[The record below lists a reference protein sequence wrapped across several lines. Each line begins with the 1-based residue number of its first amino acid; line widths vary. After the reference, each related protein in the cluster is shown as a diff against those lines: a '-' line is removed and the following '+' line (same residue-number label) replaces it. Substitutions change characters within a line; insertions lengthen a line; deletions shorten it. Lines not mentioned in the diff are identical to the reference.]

1 MADIK
6 YVVVLMLENCS
17 FDFLLGFLK
26 PAYQGQAFEGLT
38 GAETVPLDPLTG
50 VMDPVPVAK
59 ASTPDFY
66 VTPVDPAHELP
77 DTTLQLYGQTTAP
90 PGGQPLN
97 NGFVASYSRQK
108 DANGN
113 LLGPTG
119 GRRIMSCLDPT
130 LLPVHTALARNF
142 LVCDHWFSSV
152 PGPTWPNRFFVHAAT
167 AAGHDE
173 SPTTLQIIGAN
184 LGLRRYA
191 MRTIYE
197 NLMDQGKT
205 WKIYLHDVAQAFALN
220 NLHSYMDRFQLF
232 EPNPFRETSFLQ
244 DVAAGTLPS
253 YSFIEPRYFGLPGL
267 PANDQH
273 PPHDLRQGEKLIAT
287 VYDAL
292 RSNPAVWRQCLFVLL
307 YDEHGGYY
315 DHVPPPTAVS
325 PDGIPSPTSGFDFT
339 RSGIRVPV
347 ILVSPWLPKGQVD
360 QRVYD
365 HTSLLATVKE
375 LFGLPNFLT
384 RRDAAANRFTDRFL
398 PQARPL
404 RDAPRNLSRLL
415 RVPSARAAVVPN
427 VQLSTY
433 QQSLEALAAALD
445 APSREHEAARQ
456 IESRMPRILQVPGIP
471 AQRPKPAKPSVSGKR
486 KQTGTGRTK
495 AKRRVAGKPRGKGKR
510 RAK

>member
-1 MADIK
+1 M
-6 YVVVLMLENCS
+6 
-17 FDFLLGFLK
+17 
-26 PAYQGQAFEGLT
+26 
-38 GAETVPLDPLTG
+38 
-50 VMDPVPVAK
+50 
-59 ASTPDFY
+59 
-66 VTPVDPAHELP
+66 
-77 DTTLQLYGQTTAP
+77 LQLYGQTTVPAS
-90 PGGQPLN
+90 GQPLN

-108 DANGN
+108 DEDGN

-119 GRRIMSCLDPT
+119 GRRIMCCLDPK
-130 LLPVHTALARNF
+130 LLPVHSALARNF

-152 PGPTWPNRFFVHAAT
+152 PGPTWPNRFFVHTAT

-205 WKIYLHDVAQAFALN
+205 WKIYLHDVAQSFALT
-220 NLHSYMDRFQLF
+220 NLHPFMDRFQPV
-232 EPNPFRETSFLQ
+232 EPQPTKATSFLQ
-244 DVAAGTLPS
+244 DVAAGTLPN

-292 RSNPAVWRQCLFVLL
+292 RGNPAVWRQCLFVLL

-315 DHVPPPTAVS
+315 DHVPPPTTVS
-325 PDGIPSPTSGFDFT
+325 PDGIPSPTTGFDFT
-339 RSGIRVPV
+339 RLGVRVPA

-375 LFGLPNFLT
+375 LFGLPGFLT
-384 RRDAAANRFTDRFL
+384 RRDAAANRLTDRFL
-398 PQARPL
+398 PQDRPL
-404 RDAPRNLSRLL
+404 ADTPTNLTGLL
-415 RVPSARAAVVPN
+415 RMPSARAAVVPN
-427 VQLSTY
+427 VRLSTY

-445 APSREHEAARQ
+445 APTREQEAAQRIAARVQ
-456 IESRMPRILQVPGIP
+456 RILKEPAGPG
-471 AQRPKPAKPSVSGKR
+471 RPKRPAKPAARGKR
-486 KQTGTGRTK
+486 KGSEKGRAG
-495 AKRRVAGKPRGKGKR
+495 AKRPVSGTSRTKGKR

>member
-17 FDFLLGFLK
+17 FDFVLGFLK

-38 GAETVPLDPLTG
+38 GAETVPQDPLTG
-50 VMDPVPVAK
+50 VMDPVPVTR
-59 ASTPDFY
+59 ASTPDIY

-77 DTTLQLYGQTTAP
+77 DTTLQLYGQMAVP
-90 PGGQPLN
+90 AGGQPLN

-108 DANGN
+108 GEDGN
-113 LLGPTG
+113 PLGPAG
-119 GRRIMSCLDPT
+119 GRRIMGCVDPK
-130 LLPVHTALARNF
+130 LLPVQAALARNF

-173 SPTTLQIIGAN
+173 SPTTVQIIGAN

-205 WKIYLHDVAQAFALN
+205 WKIYLHDVAQSFALT
-220 NLHSYMDRFQLF
+220 NLHPFMDRFQCF
-232 EPNPFRETSFLQ
+232 EPQPLKPTSFLQ
-244 DVAAGTLPS
+244 DVAAGTLPN
-253 YSFIEPRYFGLPGL
+253 YSFIEPRYFALPGL

-292 RSNPAVWRQCLFVLL
+292 RGNPAVWRQCLFVLL

-315 DHVPPPTAVS
+315 DHVPPPATVS
-325 PDGIPSPTSGFDFT
+325 PDGIPSPVTGFDFT
-339 RSGIRVPV
+339 RLGIRVPT
-347 ILVSPWLPKGQVD
+347 ILVSPWVPKGQVD

-384 RRDAAANRFTDRFL
+384 RRDAAANRFTDRLL

-404 RDAPRNLSRLL
+404 ADTPASLTGLLSM
-415 RVPSARAAVVPN
+415 PSARAMVSRN
-427 VQLSTY
+427 VRLSTF
-433 QQSLEALAAALD
+433 QQSLEALAAAMD
-445 APSREHEAARQ
+445 APTHEHEAAQ
-456 IESRMPRILQVPGIP
+456 HIAARMERILKAPGS
-471 AQRPKPAKPSVSGKR
+471 PAKPPRRAKPPASEKRKVSEKRGASGKAR
-486 KQTGTGRTK
+486 
-495 AKRRVAGKPRGKGKR
+495 AKGKR

>member
-26 PAYQGQAFEGLT
+26 PAYQGQSFEGLT
-38 GAETVPLDPLTG
+38 GAETVPQDPLTG

-59 ASTPDFY
+59 VSTPDIY

-77 DTTLQLYGQTTAP
+77 DTTLQLYGQTTVP
-90 PGGQPLN
+90 PSGQPVN

-108 DANGN
+108 DDDGN
-113 LLGPTG
+113 AQGPTA
-119 GRRIMSCLDPT
+119 GRRIMCCVDPK
-130 LLPVHTALARNF
+130 LLPVQATLAKNF

-205 WKIYLHDVAQAFALN
+205 WKIYLHDVAQAFALT
-220 NLHSYMDRFQLF
+220 NLHPFMDRFQVF
-232 EPNPFRETSFLQ
+232 EPQPTKETSFLQ
-244 DVAAGTLPS
+244 DVAAGTLPN

-273 PPHDLRQGEKLIAT
+273 PPHDLRQGEKLVAT
-287 VYDAL
+287 IYDAL
-292 RSNPAVWRQCLFVLL
+292 RGNPKVWASCLFVLL

-315 DHVPPPTAVS
+315 DHVPPPTTVS
-325 PDGIPSPTSGFDFT
+325 PDGIVSPMSGFDFT
-339 RSGIRVPV
+339 RSGIRVPA

-375 LFGLPNFLT
+375 LFGLPSFLT
-384 RRDAAANRFTDRFL
+384 RRDAEANRFTDRFL
-398 PQARPL
+398 PLARPL
-404 RDAPRNLSRLL
+404 RDAPRNLTRLL
-415 RVPSARAAVVPN
+415 RMPSTRAAVIPN

-433 QQSLEALAAALD
+433 QKSLEALAAALD
-445 APSREHEAARQ
+445 APTHEHEAARN
-456 IESRMPRILQVPGIP
+456 IAARMQRILKEPGGS
-471 AQRPKPAKPSVSGKR
+471 AQPLRRAKPPVSGKR
-486 KQTGTGRTK
+486 KASDKPHASAKGKAGGKGRTS
-495 AKRRVAGKPRGKGKR
+495 GKR

>member
-17 FDFLLGFLK
+17 FDFVLGFLK

-38 GAETVPLDPLTG
+38 GAETVPQDPLTG
-50 VMDPVPVAK
+50 VMDPVPVSK
-59 ASTPDFY
+59 VSTSDIY

-108 DANGN
+108 DEDGN

-119 GRRIMSCLDPT
+119 GRRIMCCADPN
-130 LLPVHTALARNF
+130 LFPVHTTLARNF

-152 PGPTWPNRFFVHAAT
+152 PGPTWPNRFFVHTAT
-167 AAGHDE
+167 AGGHDE
-173 SPTTLQIIGAN
+173 SPTSVQIIGAN

-205 WKIYLHDVAQAFALN
+205 WKVYLHDVAQSFALT
-220 NLHSYMDRFQLF
+220 NLHPFMDRFQPV
-232 EPNPFRETSFLQ
+232 EPQPTKETSFLQ
-244 DVAAGTLPS
+244 DAAAGTLPN

-273 PPHDLRQGEKLIAT
+273 PPHDLRQGEKLIASI
-287 VYDAL
+287 YDAL
-292 RSNPAVWRQCLFVLL
+292 RSNPTVWRQCLFVLL
-307 YDEHGGYY
+307 YDEHGGHY
-315 DHVPPPTAVS
+315 DHVPPPTTVS

-339 RSGIRVPV
+339 RLGLRVPA

-365 HTSLLATVKE
+365 HTSLLATAKE
-375 LFGLPNFLT
+375 LFGLPSFLT
-384 RRDAAANRFTDRFL
+384 QRDAAANRFTDRFL

-404 RDAPRNLSRLL
+404 NDTPANLTGLL
-415 RVPSARAAVVPN
+415 RMPSARAAVVPN
-427 VQLSTY
+427 VRLSTF
-433 QQSLEALAAALD
+433 QKSLESLAAALD
-445 APSREHEAARQ
+445 APTHEHEAAQHIAARLQ
-456 IESRMPRILQVPGIP
+456 RILKEPEG
-471 AQRPKPAKPSVSGKR
+471 PAKRLRRAKSQVSEKR
-486 KQTGTGRTK
+486 KVGERRRTS
-495 AKRRVAGKPRGKGKR
+495 GKR